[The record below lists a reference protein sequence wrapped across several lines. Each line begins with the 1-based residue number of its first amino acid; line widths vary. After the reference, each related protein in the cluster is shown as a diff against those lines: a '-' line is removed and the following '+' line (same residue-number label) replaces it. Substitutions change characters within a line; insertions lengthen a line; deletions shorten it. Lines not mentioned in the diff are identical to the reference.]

1 MVLGRFWFF
10 PFVPRHD
17 DVVDH
22 ERGVWGGV
30 ASLVGRRARLV
41 WVVTALALTGAALFT
56 TQLDADGLTTA
67 ESFTTDVDSVKGQD
81 VLARHYP
88 AGSGVPVN
96 VIGDQADADRLLD
109 VVADVDG
116 VADARLVTDA
126 PAAGGDPAAPTAP
139 AGPPKVVDGKVLVEA
154 VLTEASDSPRAEATV
169 LDLRSAVTRSAP
181 TCSSAAAPRSSTTS
195 RPSRHGTPG

>member
-1 MVLGRFWFF
+1 MVASGATVILGLLCLLLSDLNSNKSLGPVGAIGIACSVLAMLVFLPALLMVLGRFWFF

-109 VVADVDG
+109 VVAG
-116 VADARLVTDA
+116 RRRRRRR
-126 PAAGGDPAAPTAP
+126 AAGH
-139 AGPPKVVDGKVLVEA
+139 
-154 VLTEASDSPRAEATV
+154 R
-169 LDLRSAVTRSAP
+169 RSRG
-181 TCSSAAAPRSSTTS
+181 RW
-195 RPSRHGTPG
+195 

>member
-1 MVLGRFWFF
+1 M
-10 PFVPRHD
+10 
-17 DVVDH
+17 
-22 ERGVWGGV
+22 
-30 ASLVGRRARLV
+30 
-41 WVVTALALTGAALFT
+41 
-56 TQLDADGLTTA
+56 
-67 ESFTTDVDSVKGQD
+67 
-81 VLARHYP
+81 LARHCP

-154 VLTEASDSPRAEATV
+154 VLTEASDSP
-169 LDLRSAVTRSAP
+169 SAGPR
-181 TCSSAAAPRSSTTS
+181 CST
-195 RPSRHGTPG
+195 